1 MPHPEHSQVGRSLS
15 YSLVSEQELASC
27 HGQTCSAGF
36 DQWTFGSTPFPLMA
50 VNEIRD
56 ELFYIK
62 SFYSAGDGLRG
73 QG

>member
-1 MPHPEHSQVGRSLS
+1 MPHSEHSQVGRALS
-15 YSLVSEQELASC
+15 YSLVSERELAKLSP
-27 HGQTCSAGF
+27 QSCSAGF
-36 DQWTFGSTPFPLMA
+36 DHWTLGSKPFSLMT
-50 VNEIRD
+50 VDEICD